1 MSDNTFELHVG
12 PSTCYLLDPGNSSQ
26 VLVSFGHQDKN
37 GIIAIMDLEQLL
49 DTLYPVHDC
58 NLEHFDLLT
67 SP

>member
-1 MSDNTFELHVG
+1 MLIQMLEH
-12 PSTCYLLDPGNSSQ
+12 
-26 VLVSFGHQDKN
+26 
-37 GIIAIMDLEQLL
+37 MDLEQLL